1 VRDLSTLRVARFR
14 QNEVLRSFAE
24 GLAGPFA
31 FRCECGRARCRE
43 LVLVDPADVYDVR
56 ANPRRL
62 VLAIGHESAPER
74 VVLEYDRY
82 IVVEL
87 PGPSRS

>member
-1 VRDLSTLRVARFR
+1 MRVARFR

-24 GLAGPFA
+24 DLRGPFA

-43 LVLVDPADVYDVR
+43 LVLVEADDVDDVR

-62 VLAIGHESAPER
+62 VLATGHETAPEQ
-74 VVLEYDRY
+74 VVLEYERY

>member
-1 VRDLSTLRVARFR
+1 VRELSTLRVARFR

-24 GLAGPFA
+24 GLPGPFA
-31 FRCECGRARCRE
+31 FRCECGETRCRE
-43 LVLVDPADVYDVR
+43 LMLVEAAHVYDVR

-62 VLAIGHESAPER
+62 VLAVGHETAPER

-82 IVVEL
+82 NIVEL
-87 PGPSRS
+87 PGHSRS